1 MKKLSDFCNVYS
13 GYAFKEFND
22 SKNGNP
28 VLKIGNININGTIN
42 LENCQYSNEVVNE
55 KYISQRND
63 LYIALSGATTGK
75 VGIMNSDEKF
85 YINQRVGI
93 IRCKNNNIP
102 VEYLKHYLIS
112 KTNKILSDASGCAQ
126 PNISPKMLENYPI
139 KDLEI
144 HQMSEI
150 ADRLKK
156 ITDLIQKNKTLIKKY
171 DELVKSQFIE
181 MFGTLEDGK
190 FPIKTIEELCVFV
203 KDGTHQTPTYT
214 DDKINGYKFLSSKD
228 VTSGYINWNNIKYIP
243 EDLHNELYSRIKPQR
258 NDILL
263 AKNGTTGI
271 GAIVET
277 DEIFDIYVSLALLR
291 FYSDNNVKYM
301 WCAIN
306 MPDTKK
312 QFNESLKGVGV
323 PNLHL
328 GEVKKTKLLVPP
340 IELQNQ
346 FADFVKHIDKLKFR
360 ETITKLK
367 NLCYNIFNI
376 IQSKNLSEVKK

>member
-171 DELVKSQFIE
+171 EELVKSQFIE
-181 MFGTLEDGK
+181 MFGDVNTNPKRWGMTKLQNICSSIVRGPFGSALKKEFFVEKNDTTYKVYEQKNAIQKSEKLGTYYITK
-190 FPIKTIEELCVFV
+190 EKYEELKRFECKPNDFIMSCS
-203 KDGTHQTPTYT
+203 GTM
-214 DDKINGYKFLSSKD
+214 G
-228 VTSGYINWNNIKYIP
+228 
-243 EDLHNELYSRIKPQR
+243 ELYQLPASSEKGIINQALCKFTLNGKMNSTVFLEFMKDAIRNIETKGSGIQNIASVIYIK
-258 NDILL
+258 
-263 AKNGTTGI
+263 
-271 GAIVET
+271 
-277 DEIFDIYVSLALLR
+277 
-291 FYSDNNVKYM
+291 
-301 WCAIN
+301 
-306 MPDTKK
+306 
-312 QFNESLKGVGV
+312 
-323 PNLHL
+323 NLD
-328 GEVKKTKLLVPP
+328 VYVPP

-346 FADFVKHIDKLKFR
+346 FADFVKHIDKLKFTLKQTL
-360 ETITKLK
+360 EKLE
-367 NLCYNIFNI
+367 NCYNSLMQEYF
-376 IQSKNLSEVKK
+376 E